1 MDNTLGNGEPR
12 HKDKTE
18 VGRDRILTAEA
29 SRKPEFYH
37 GSEHLAL
44 SARLLS
50 TFVSELPVTS
60 DGQYLNCSLPDFP

>member
-29 SRKPEFYH
+29 SRKPEFYQ
-37 GSEHLAL
+37 GSEHPRSFGKGIIHFCKRVA
-44 SARLLS
+44 S
-50 TFVSELPVTS
+50 
-60 DGQYLNCSLPDFP
+60 N